1 MTAEQMLGPIIVVI
15 IMLLPTVL
23 SVYNIVKKDKIRNIE
38 REHSSYYRVKHYH
51 AYT

>member
-23 SVYNIVKKDKIRNIE
+23 SVYNIVKKRQDKD
-38 REHSSYYRVKHYH
+38 H
-51 AYT
+51 